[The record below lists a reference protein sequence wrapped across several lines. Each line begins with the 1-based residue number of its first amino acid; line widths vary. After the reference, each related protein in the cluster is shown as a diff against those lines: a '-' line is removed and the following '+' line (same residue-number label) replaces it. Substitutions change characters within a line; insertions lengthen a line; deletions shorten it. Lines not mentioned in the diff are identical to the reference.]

1 MVGKLVD
8 FLKIL
13 HRRVIFF
20 KLALC
25 QRKHADDAVHRR
37 ANLMRHAGKEHSFRL
52 VGFFRLHQT
61 LFIALYAA
69 LHFSRFVKSEKVVFF
84 CAALHNVHRDPL
96 AVLHAEFCGQMI
108 SQKLFPSI
116 SKSFVNIFMRHSPFS
131 SIVSCRRSARPILPQ
146 TVPPHYT
153 GNQTQIKPVHR
164 TGISVKSY
172 QSSFSMASM
181 ISF

>member
-25 QRKHADDAVHRR
+25 QH
-37 ANLMRHAGKEHSFRL
+37 ANLMRHAGKERSFRL
-52 VGFFRLHQT
+52 VGLFRLHQA

-69 LHFSRFVKSEKVVFF
+69 LHFSRFVKSEKIVFF
-84 CAALHNVHRDPL
+84 CAALHNVHSDPL

-108 SQKLFPSI
+108 SQKLFPSV
-116 SKSFVNIFMRHSPFS
+116 SKSFVNIFMRHSPFFLYCKLPPQRATYS
-131 SIVSCRRSARPILPQ
+131 PPNRSAAL
-146 TVPPHYT
+146 
-153 GNQTQIKPVHR
+153 HR
-164 TGISVKSY
+164 EPNANKAGP
-172 QSSFSMASM
+172 
-181 ISF
+181 